1 VSAPRFLTRLS
12 SALRSVRLAR
22 LFIVLLVAGVAA
34 LASDWLRDE
43 RVLFPAPLPKFNQVP
58 AAP

>member
-1 VSAPRFLTRLS
+1 VSTPRFFTRLS
-12 SALRSVRLAR
+12 SALRSVQLSR
-22 LFIVLLVAGVAA
+22 LFIVLVVAA
-34 LASDWLRDE
+34 VAAVASDWLRDE